1 MDHAAAPHVK
11 ERYMARMIFV
21 NLPVKDL
28 NRSMEFFRGLGFE
41 FNEQF
46 TNDEAAFMI
55 VNDQAAVMLVS
66 EPFFKTFSNKEIA
79 DTATHYEV
87 SNAVSLSSK
96 AEVDEIGEKALATGG
111 SVSKPPSD
119 DGFIYS
125 RSFLDPD
132 GHLWDV
138 HWMDPAAING

>member
-1 MDHAAAPHVK
+1 MP
-11 ERYMARMIFV
+11 RMIFV

-28 NRSMEFFRGLGFE
+28 KRSKDFSSGLGFE

-46 TNDEAAFMI
+46 TNDDAAFMV
-55 VNDQAAVMLVS
+55 VNELAAVMLVS
-66 EPFFKTFSNKEIA
+66 EPFFDTFSDKAIA
-79 DTATHYEV
+79 DSSTHYEV
-87 SNAVSLSSK
+87 STAVSLGSK
-96 AEVDEIGEKALATGG
+96 AEVDEIGQKALATGG

-119 DGFIYS
+119 DDFIYS

-138 HWMDPAAING
+138 HWMDPTAVEG